1 MQSTRRAPITLTP
14 TLSRKRERGNICKR
28 ERSVSTRTTR
38 LSAIVVRNGLASPDC
53 GASKGGRWL
62 PMPTRIENARRLR
75 QRSTDA
81 ERRLWY
87 FLRNRQLDGCR
98 FRRQAPL
105 GRYVA
110 DFVCVERRLVIELDG
125 GQHFETATADRERAR
140 HFARAGY
147 RVLRFW
153 NTPVLQETTSVL
165 ESILA
170 ALRETGAGPHAIA
183 RNMLHGYLAG
193 DESGTEQC
201 AMIAAHEEA

>member
-1 MQSTRRAPITLTP
+1 MPNSFAQQS
-14 TLSRKRERGNICKR
+14 
-28 ERSVSTRTTR
+28 
-38 LSAIVVRNGLASPDC
+38 
-53 GASKGGRWL
+53 
-62 PMPTRIENARRLR
+62 MPTRIENARRLR

-170 ALRETGAGPHAIA
+170 ALRETGAGPHAEDDWKRIRIGA
-183 RNMLHGYLAG
+183 IEFEVVKACVRCVFTTVDFERGERDPSGEPLRTLIGYRRTPDGVTFGQNLIPRGSGVLSVGDSVEVLA
-193 DESGTEQC
+193 
-201 AMIAAHEEA
+201 